1 MLICFLMSMNSK
13 KSLALVGKG
22 VKETGRFGKMTPN
35 LDGEDC
41 DPQLIVSSGL
51 FQDILYVVRVEF
63 GVLKLY
69 VFWNYDGW
77 RGVPTSSLDN
87 INYVGFREEYN
98 VLGEIVK
105 AVNEQ
110 NENKE
115 KNEDM

>member
-1 MLICFLMSMNSK
+1 
-13 KSLALVGKG
+13 
-22 VKETGRFGKMTPN
+22 MTPY
-35 LDGEDC
+35 LDDEDYA
-41 DPQLIVSSGL
+41 PQLTVSSGL
-51 FQDILYVVRVEF
+51 FQDILYVVRAEYR
-63 GVLKLY
+63 VLKLY

-87 INYVGFREEYN
+87 IIYVGFREEYN

-105 AVNEQ
+105 AVNEL